1 MTLFLSLV
9 VTALLSLLP
18 VSSHA
23 TVFWDDELEPG
34 NSAYNI
40 SELGGAMSYDTNKV
54 SGAGSL
60 RLTYPDSCEPAVFG
74 GPGCGGYADRTFTG
88 TTNFYRRVYFRM
100 SAGFQTSIDTFTKMF
115 RSDST
120 GPNSN
125 WWSMGQGDGI
135 VGGKTF
141 MVGTQNV
148 PTIGSTVN
156 QWSNITFQDARW
168 YCIETYEQM
177 NTPGVANGISRAWID
192 GVQVMNVT
200 DVLYRQ
206 AGDNSVFLNNRLYR
220 QTGRGSIWYDRLAV
234 GDTRIGCL
242 GSVPTGDITPPS
254 APAGLF
260 IR

>member
-1 MTLFLSLV
+1 M
-9 VTALLSLLP
+9 
-18 VSSHA
+18 
-23 TVFWDDELEPG
+23 
-34 NSAYNI
+34 
-40 SELGGAMSYDTNKV
+40 
-54 SGAGSL
+54 
-60 RLTYPDSCEPAVFG
+60 
-74 GPGCGGYADRTFTG
+74 DRTFPG
-88 TTNFYRRVYFRM
+88 TTTFYRRVYFRM

-125 WWSMGQGDGI
+125 WWTMGQGDGI

-141 MVGTQNV
+141 IVGTQNV

-156 QWSNITFQDARW
+156 QWTNFTFQDARW

-220 QTGRGSIWYDRLAV
+220 QTGIGSIWYDRLAV

-242 GSVPTGDITPPS
+242 GSVPTNDITPPL
-254 APAGLF
+254 APSGLF